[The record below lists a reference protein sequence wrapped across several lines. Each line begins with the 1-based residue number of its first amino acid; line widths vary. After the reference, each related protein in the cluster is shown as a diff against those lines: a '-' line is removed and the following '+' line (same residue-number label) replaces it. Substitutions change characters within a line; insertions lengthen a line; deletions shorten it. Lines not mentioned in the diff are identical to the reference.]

1 MKARRWLPHPWL
13 SLVLL
18 LIWPLLV
25 NSFALGQLLLGALL
39 GWSIPLLVKDFL
51 FEVPRLRRPLRLL
64 GYLGRVLADIVVA
77 NLHVA
82 KLVLGPKSRL
92 RPAFIEIPMAL
103 ENEFLLTVLTSIV
116 SLTPG
121 TVSASLSQ
129 DRRTLLVHALDA
141 ADPAALAEQVK
152 RRYEAP
158 LLEIFECSPM

>member
-1 MKARRWLPHPWL
+1 MKGWRWLPHPWL
-13 SLVLL
+13 SLVML
-18 LIWPLLV
+18 LIWLLLM
-25 NSFALGQLLLGALL
+25 NSLAPGQLLLGALL

-64 GYLGRVLADIVVA
+64 AYLGRILGDIVIA

-82 KLVLGPKSRL
+82 RLVLGPKSRL

-121 TVSASLSQ
+121 TVSASLSH

-141 ADPAALAEQVK
+141 QEPARLAEQVK
-152 RRYEAP
+152 QRYEAP